1 MFCPEVENVHINFI
15 VTQIIHTMKRADK
28 CHCIPPNNFFL
39 AWLLIIISQ
48 IADTHTVK
56 HKSLLASQ
64 HEFSLLSFLYKDY
77 ENVPDSSRLVTENIA
92 MFFFYHF
99 KSFENPPI
107 IHANLRTLT
116 HLHYRSA
123 QTLRSNGQTATSH
136 LFLFFHLCTKA

>member
-1 MFCPEVENVHINFI
+1 MHINFI

-77 ENVPDSSRLVTENIA
+77 ENVPDSSRLVTGNIA
-92 MFFFYHF
+92 RFFF
-99 KSFENPPI
+99 I
-107 IHANLRTLT
+107 ISKVLKIHRSSTLT
-116 HLHYRSA
+116 SEHSLTFIIALLRLSGQMGKQPHLI
-123 QTLRSNGQTATSH
+123 
-136 LFLFFHLCTKA
+136 LFFSHLCTKA